1 MTKDYFNTIYDK
13 YWEKKSKLYGIT
25 RYEKYIIHAI
35 MKRKPKKVFEVGI
48 GNGYPIGVALSQN
61 DIKVYGCNV
70 AKSLV
75 ESARRNLHNDEI
87 WVGELKN
94 IKNDRN
100 YDVVYCVRTSWNI
113 PNFKEVL
120 DQMISMMNEDGYLI
134 FDIMD
139 RNSLY
144 FLKMSWDKLKTNLCK
159 VIGLEREGERK
170 LFFYSKRKIDK
181 LLQNN
186 ELIFYSYNERIITKK
201 KDYWN
206 MPKRI
211 YVCKKGK

>member
-1 MTKDYFNTIYDK
+1 M
-13 YWEKKSKLYGIT
+13 
-25 RYEKYIIHAI
+25 
-35 MKRKPKKVFEVGI
+35 
-48 GNGYPIGVALSQN
+48 
-61 DIKVYGCNV
+61 
-70 AKSLV
+70 
-75 ESARRNLHNDEI
+75 
-87 WVGELKN
+87 
-94 IKNDRN
+94 
-100 YDVVYCVRTSWNI
+100 VYCVRTSWNI

-206 MPKRI
+206 MLKRI